1 MSAREDVHIKGA
13 QSKGGSFFDMRFI
26 FTFHCLFVLAGAMI
40 DWTFYDRPKL
50 SNFRIGLG
58 KLQKSDERMLFLQEL
73 IPEKLLGCTKLP
85 TSGKPTFKFV
95 DVLIVSILMDS
106 VDQL

>member
-58 KLQKSDERMLFLQEL
+58 KLQKSDERIGFKQVVCKNLFQRNFLDAQNFRLQEHQRL
-73 IPEKLLGCTKLP
+73 SL
-85 TSGKPTFKFV
+85 
-95 DVLIVSILMDS
+95 
-106 VDQL
+106 

>member
-26 FTFHCLFVLAGAMI
+26 SAFQCLFVLVGAMI

-58 KLQKSDERMLFLQEL
+58 KLQKSAERMLVSNKWFARTYSRE
-73 IPEKLLGCTKLP
+73 
-85 TSGKPTFKFV
+85 TSWMHKTSDFRKTNV
-95 DVLIVSILMDS
+95 
-106 VDQL
+106 

>member
-26 FTFHCLFVLAGAMI
+26 SAFQCLFVLVGAMI

-58 KLQKSDERMLFLQEL
+58 KLQKSAKIQR
-73 IPEKLLGCTKLP
+73 
-85 TSGKPTFKFV
+85 KFV
-95 DVLIVSILMDS
+95 DILKAMREYFQYFLK
-106 VDQL
+106 VGQWT

>member
-58 KLQKSDERMLFLQEL
+58 KLQKSDGKMLNYKNLFQRNFLDAQNFRLQEN
-73 IPEKLLGCTKLP
+73 
-85 TSGKPTFKFV
+85 
-95 DVLIVSILMDS
+95 
-106 VDQL
+106 QH